1 MGKNRLNQLK
11 SPIEKT
17 DNPDLHDILSE
28 LVPFR
33 ISEVVI
39 QKNNSSRVSI
49 FSDGNFVFGMSLYD
63 ATTLSLHKGTEITA
77 RQVESICAT
86 VLRDQIKS
94 WVLSLLAR
102 RPYSRFQLIRKA
114 RTKQYQRSDIDLIL
128 DDFESKGWLNDHEFA
143 KAYAN
148 DKYNLSGWGPNKI
161 KMYLF
166 REGIS
171 QQIID
176 QVLANMENDSDI
188 FSILEKLVQ
197 KKKNH
202 FLRENDTFK
211 RKKKVVDYLMR
222 KGFNGND
229 VFKFIDRLIT
239 KLNS

>member
-1 MGKNRLNQLK
+1 MK
-11 SPIEKT
+11 SPTEKT
-17 DNPDLHDILSE
+17 DKPDLHDILNE

-33 ISEVVI
+33 ISEVVV
-39 QKNNSSRVSI
+39 QKNDSSRVSI
-49 FSDGNFVFGMSLYD
+49 FSDGKFVFGLSLFD
-63 ATTLSLHKGTEITA
+63 ATSLSLHKGTEVTA
-77 RQVESICAT
+77 KQVDDICAT

-94 WVLSLLAR
+94 WVLGLLAR
-102 RPYSRFQLIRKA
+102 RPYSRFQIIRKA
-114 RTKQYQRSDIDLIL
+114 RTKHYRRSDIDPIL
-128 DDFESKGWLNDHEFA
+128 DDFESRGWLNDYEFA

-171 QQIID
+171 QQTIEK
-176 QVLANMENDSDI
+176 VLSKLDDDPDI
-188 FSILEKLVQ
+188 YEILEKLVQ

-202 FLRENDTFK
+202 FLREKDTFK

-229 VFKFIDRLIT
+229 VFKFIDRLIIN
-239 KLNS
+239 LNS